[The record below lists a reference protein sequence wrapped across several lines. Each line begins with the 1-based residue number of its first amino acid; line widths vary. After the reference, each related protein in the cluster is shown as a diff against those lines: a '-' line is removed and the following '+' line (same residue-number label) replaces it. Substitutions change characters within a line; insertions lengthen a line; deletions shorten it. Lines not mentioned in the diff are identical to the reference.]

1 MKDER
6 FDTRRVNRRN
16 RWGGTYRGQQVV
28 NRPMIGGHG
37 PRAWRSLEEV
47 PAWGLERVIA
57 RRKLEGE
64 EEDIPKWMARRN
76 WCH

>member
-1 MKDER
+1 M
-6 FDTRRVNRRN
+6 
-16 RWGGTYRGQQVV
+16 V